1 MTAEREYSRNEW
13 PLSFLFKADL
23 HDDDNDDDKN
33 KKCLKFVILFQILYK
48 IMNKKTTGPRFGG
61 LIDFHLYSYLMP

>member
-23 HDDDNDDDKN
+23 HDDDNDDGNN

-48 IMNKKTTGPRFGG
+48 ITNKK
-61 LIDFHLYSYLMP
+61 